1 MPCIACRSRSSL
13 ALVWTGR
20 VLDDRWSQQLPAGD
34 VDRPAIRP
42 GRACWEA
49 ASSAADEPEF
59 AWVEVA
65 ADCQTL
71 TFTDAEKTSV
81 EHKTLSLVSTVAGDF
96 LAITDADGKLD
107 CLGKDPKDCGFPIE
121 RYVREG
127 EQIRLYAANHRA
139 VHEAI
144 AAGEITG
151 LTQIGNRDDKEAAKP
166 EAATK
171 PKPRQAAG
179 TRAELTYQNL
189 ITGSPE
195 QIAQWFVE
203 HPGYFDAEPWLV
215 LDREKTDT
223 RPKHAEVK
231 K

>member
-1 MPCIACRSRSSL
+1 MHRLKSFALVL
-13 ALVWTGR
+13 ALVGLGACSTTL
-20 VLDDRWSQQLPAGD
+20 VQQLPAGD
-34 VDRPAIRP
+34 VTTCDPAWP
-42 GRACWEA
+42 GLWKAT
-49 ASSAADEPEF
+49 SSAADKPEF

-65 ADCQTL
+65 ADCKTL

-139 VHEAI
+139 IHEAI
-144 AAGEITG
+144 STGEITG
-151 LTQIGNRDDKEAAKP
+151 LTQIGNKDEKEAAKP
-166 EAATK
+166 DAAAK
-171 PKPRQAAG
+171 AKPRMPVG
-179 TRAELTYQNL
+179 NSTNLTYQNL

-215 LDREKTDT
+215 LDREKTDI